1 MMDDF
6 HDWPPMPPVE
16 TYLEGKLNVS
26 TQLQFPTPFV
36 WQDPA
41 TLPRRPW
48 LYGRHL
54 LRRQVS
60 VTVAPG
66 GVGKSSLTICE
77 GLAMASGRDL
87 MGEWIADDLSV
98 WIFNLEDP
106 RDELQ
111 LRITAAMQHHKVAPE
126 EIEGRLYV
134 DTGRERELCTAVAG
148 RDGTKIIKPVMDALA
163 EEIISR
169 NIDVLVIDPFVS
181 SHRAGE
187 NDNNAIDMIAKEWA
201 RLADRCNC
209 AIELVHH
216 TRKTNGAE
224 ATTEDGRGGSALLAA
239 ARSGRVLNK
248 MADNM
253 KEDAGIPATDL
264 RTYFAVIRDKANLAP
279 VGKRQWRRMETF
291 EMANGEDVGVCEAWE
306 WPDTF
311 DGMTSKDLLAVQNA
325 IEGKAARFS
334 EQAGDQWVGCIVAD
348 VLGIDVIKNRKRI
361 KRIIAGWLQS
371 GAFVKGEA
379 YGPQRRKVPVLEVGE
394 WATE

>member
-1 MMDDF
+1 
-6 HDWPPMPPVE
+6 MPPVE

-148 RDGTKIIKPVMDALA
+148 RDGTKIVKPVMDALA

-216 TRKTNGAE
+216 TRKTNGA
-224 ATTEDGRGGSALLAA
+224 
-239 ARSGRVLNK
+239 
-248 MADNM
+248 
-253 KEDAGIPATDL
+253 AGCC
-264 RTYFAVIRDKANLAP
+264 
-279 VGKRQWRRMETF
+279 TF
-291 EMANGEDVGVCEAWE
+291 RPC
-306 WPDTF
+306 
-311 DGMTSKDLLAVQNA
+311 
-325 IEGKAARFS
+325 
-334 EQAGDQWVGCIVAD
+334 
-348 VLGIDVIKNRKRI
+348 
-361 KRIIAGWLQS
+361 
-371 GAFVKGEA
+371 
-379 YGPQRRKVPVLEVGE
+379 PQ
-394 WATE
+394 